1 MALGALG
8 RVDVP
13 ASGDLIALSFRRTVI
28 AVVAAAT
35 ARSQKEQRDG
45 AGGGQESKPPPA
57 RSWVGG
63 FAQLYVTSTSNFAIA
78 LQRIPSALSGTR
90 SGWTLPRL
98 SVARVAR
105 TCVPGVAFHGNSKR
119 TRL

>member
-8 RVDVP
+8 GVHVP
-13 ASGDLIALSFRRTVI
+13 PSRDLLALSCRGAVATV
-28 AVVAAAT
+28 VVAAST
-35 ARSQKEQRDG
+35 TRHEEQRER
-45 AGGGQESKPPPA
+45 AGGDQESEPPAA
-57 RSWVGG
+57 RSWMGEIG
-63 FAQLYVTSTSNFAIA
+63 QLYATSTSNFATA

-105 TCVPGVAFHGNSKR
+105 TCVPGVAFQGNSKR